1 MNRIVGTL
9 ESHSAILRD
18 FAGDIMFTYSRTKL
32 SIAVYLLCFLLGA
45 GRHTRADDP
54 VPIGLPMP
62 EVRPFGPEL
71 EIEGRPFLTRQG
83 DRLAVILPGP
93 RLALLDAAT
102 GKLLRI
108 AGRTFRDNFPRNAV
122 TFSPN
127 GDRLLIARSDG
138 MVHEYD
144 VATETTR
151 ILPPRDIRTL
161 SSGGEFAV
169 VKGKDKIEIQRTQ
182 TAEEVAAIPTRWNY
196 CTSLALSADSQR
208 MAILSGYVSVSDTP
222 VARDEQT
229 RLWVWTQADGKLK
242 LMCDEDGYCNG
253 GPKAVDRTKQ
263 PWTHDYFEFT
273 TDGDVRTFA
282 TSGEIG
288 GEEFLIV
295 FGERNGQP
303 FHWERRFPSGDLF
316 PQLSRSGRLLLL
328 QSFAGSFEHALRNAD
343 PNGKISNKGFAITL
357 YDTYLGKPIV
367 RLDAHPTNRTYV
379 FSRDE
384 RSLFRHG
391 AKGLEQVDL
400 GPTLDAY
407 GLKPH

>member
-1 MNRIVGTL
+1 MLT
-9 ESHSAILRD
+9 SP
-18 FAGDIMFTYSRTKL
+18 RTKHFA
-32 SIAVYLLCFLLGA
+32 AVYLLFIAFGG
-45 GRHTRADDP
+45 GRHSSAADP
-54 VPIGLPMP
+54 VPIGMPMP

-71 EIEGRPFLTRQG
+71 EIEGRPFFTRQG

-93 RLALLDAAT
+93 RLALLDATT

-127 GDRLLIARSDG
+127 GDHLLIARSDG

-144 VATETTR
+144 IATETTR
-151 ILPPRDIRTL
+151 ILPPRGIWTL
-161 SSGGEFAV
+161 PGGGEFAV
-169 VKGKDKIEIQRTQ
+169 IKGKDKIEIQRTQ
-182 TAEEVAAIPTRWNY
+182 TAEEIAVISARWNY
-196 CTSLALSADSQR
+196 CTSLALSADGRR
-208 MAILSGYVSVSDTP
+208 MAILSGYVSVNDTP

-229 RLWVWTQADGKLK
+229 RLWVWTQADGKLE

-253 GPKAVDRTKQ
+253 ELKAVDRTKQ
-263 PWTHDYFEFT
+263 PWTHDYLHFA

-295 FGERNGQP
+295 FGERNGRP
-303 FHWERRFPSGDLF
+303 FHWERRFPSGGIF
-316 PQLSRSGRLLLL
+316 PQLSRSGRLLLV
-328 QSFAGSFEHALRNAD
+328 QSFAGSFEHVMRNAD
-343 PNGKISNKGFAITL
+343 SNGNISNKGFAITL
-357 YDTYLGKPIV
+357 YDTYLGKLIV

-384 RSLFRHG
+384 RSLFRRG
-391 AKGLEQVDL
+391 ANGLEQIDL
-400 GPTLDAY
+400 GPALDTY
-407 GLKPH
+407 GLTSR